1 MDSKLI
7 LFLFWTQNRCGEGG
21 RREVLCHPVRKL
33 KQPLEKATEP
43 AGGRMEGA
51 VCGRELLCQSS
62 QKLKHAFEEE
72 AVPGR
77 GRVEG
82 PPRSSVDDIILPVP
96 GRGRVEGPPRSS
108 VDDVILPVPGRGRV
122 EGPPGSSVDNVVL
135 PVPGRSR
142 VEGPPGFSV
151 GNVIL
156 PVPGQKSPSPNV
168 PTTLCKPLTALR
180 PPLSCLPCG
189 GNCVFDKVKFE
200 VLDEESPQEV
210 FRELPK
216 EAPAHYHQAGISCPV
231 LQQASHGVQIK
242 ALMAGQPT
250 VQNDNLIAS
259 TPKVT
264 QVHAASLNPSR
275 IEASHASVV
284 RNGMVGI
291 EAPLDVATTDLKP
304 TMVGKLAPIHDACK
318 GKFPI
323 DKFKIER
330 LAEYPLQKVA
340 TAPFKGVTALMQVAV
355 TPQDKGDSSHKR
367 IFAPSQE
374 VAKEENSNKL
384 NSDSKRK
391 LLNPSETVVVL
402 KKPKLESVVMNELVV
417 RPNRKT
423 LCNVFQIS
431 RVLPE
436 ALQAG
441 KRPAD
446 WPSMSVPLYVCLRPP
461 SPTMHMKTGAQAQPL
476 QASFARNL
484 QHFAVPKTEPS
495 LEEVSG
501 PPLVC
506 VSTLCQDQ
514 CFVEPAK

>member
-1 MDSKLI
+1 M
-7 LFLFWTQNRCGEGG
+7 
-21 RREVLCHPVRKL
+21 LCQPVQKL
-33 KQPLEKATEP
+33 KQPLKKATEP

-62 QKLKHAFEEE
+62 QKLKHAFDEE
-72 AVPGR
+72 A
-77 GRVEG
+77 
-82 PPRSSVDDIILPVP
+82 VP

-108 VDDVILPVPGRGRV
+108 VDDVILPVPGRGGV
-122 EGPPGSSVDNVVL
+122 EGPPGSSADNVVL

-142 VEGPPGFSV
+142 VEVSPGSSV

-156 PVPGQKSPSPNV
+156 PVPGQKSPGPNV

-180 PPLSCLPCG
+180 PPLPCLPCG

-210 FRELPK
+210 FREIPK
-216 EAPAHYHQAGISCPV
+216 EAPAHHHQAGISSPV
-231 LQQASHGVQIK
+231 LQQAPHGVQIK

-264 QVHAASLNPSR
+264 QVHAASLIPSR

-291 EAPLDVATTDLKP
+291 EAPLDVDTTDLKP
-304 TMVGKLAPIHDACK
+304 TMVGKLAPIHGACK

-340 TAPFKGVTALMQVAV
+340 TAPFKGVTALMQVGV

-384 NSDSKRK
+384 ISDSKRK

-402 KKPKLESVVMNELVV
+402 KKPKLESIVMNELVA
-417 RPNRKT
+417 RPNHKT

-461 SPTMHMKTGAQAQPL
+461 SPTMHMKPGAQAQPL

-484 QHFAVPKTEPS
+484 EHFAVLKTESS
-495 LEEVSG
+495 LEEVSV
-501 PPLVC
+501 PLVC

-514 CFVEPAK
+514 CFVEPVK